1 MYNKNKLGWYKNRKV
16 EDHCK
21 ITCKK
26 CGNLIQTS
34 YILHII
40 ETIYIIKYQIKEIT
54 FLSFSLK
61 RMENGPIGALT
72 VLVLRHAVVEQ
83 KQKPERVLTLH
94 RLEVEIHA
102 LEAIH
107 LLLLVIPTTVQVC
120 NYV

>member
-1 MYNKNKLGWYKNRKV
+1 
-16 EDHCK
+16 
-21 ITCKK
+21 
-26 CGNLIQTS
+26 
-34 YILHII
+34 
-40 ETIYIIKYQIKEIT
+40 
-54 FLSFSLK
+54 
-61 RMENGPIGALT
+61 MENGPIGALT
-72 VLVLRHAVVEQ
+72 VLVLRHAVVEP